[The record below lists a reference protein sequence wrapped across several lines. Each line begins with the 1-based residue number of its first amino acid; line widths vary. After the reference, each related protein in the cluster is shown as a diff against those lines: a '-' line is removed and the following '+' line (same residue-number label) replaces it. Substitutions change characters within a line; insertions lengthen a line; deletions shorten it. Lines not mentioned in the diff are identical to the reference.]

1 MNKTKVFLGLSIR
14 DMSKIVIH
22 EYLNDYTKPK
32 YGDKTKLCYTD
43 MNSLTV
49 HVKSEDVYSE
59 LLRDVE
65 KIFDASSYEAE
76 RPLPIG
82 KNKKVIGPINNELGG
97 RIMEK
102 FIVVKK
108 KL

>member
-1 MNKTKVFLGLSIR
+1 MNKTKVFLGLSIW

-22 EYLNDYTKPK
+22 EYLNEINMD
-32 YGDKTKLCYTD
+32 
-43 MNSLTV
+43 SLTV
-49 HVKSEDVYSE
+49 PVKSEDVYSD
-59 LLRDVE
+59 LLGDVE
-65 KIFDASSYEAE
+65 KIFDTSSYEVE

-82 KNKKVIGPINNELGG
+82 KNKKVIGLINNELSG

>member
-1 MNKTKVFLGLSIR
+1 
-14 DMSKIVIH
+14 MSKIVIH
-22 EYLNDYTKPK
+22 EYLNEYTKLK

-43 MNSLTV
+43 MDSLTV
-49 HVKSEDVYSE
+49 HVKSEDVYSD
-59 LLRDVE
+59 LLGDVE
-65 KIFDASSYEAE
+65 KIFDTSSYEVE
-76 RPLPIG
+76 RPLPIR
-82 KNKKVIGPINNELGG
+82 KNKKVIGLINNELSG